1 MNKLTIIVHTN
12 IKPKWT
18 LSHTLIYLTLCCE
31 KTDPSY
37 DHQEYER
44 SADLCWTLGW
54 IAFGFGTLKQR
65 EIMPEMQLGWIEA
78 SPWWSHTHEQVFEPM
93 PRTQLA
99 QQQACRLV
107 QSENQEENFKPI
119 EAEPEAIQK
128 IISSLCNLVS
138 MGIPAMV
145 QQMAW
150 NKELEAANKL
160 ATFGVLLLVCRNIK
174 GNKRWELRWIMLP
187 CKR

>member
-1 MNKLTIIVHTN
+1 
-12 IKPKWT
+12 
-18 LSHTLIYLTLCCE
+18 
-31 KTDPSY
+31 
-37 DHQEYER
+37 
-44 SADLCWTLGW
+44 
-54 IAFGFGTLKQR
+54 
-65 EIMPEMQLGWIEA
+65 
-78 SPWWSHTHEQVFEPM
+78 M

-145 QQMAW
+145 QQMA
-150 NKELEAANKL
+150 
-160 ATFGVLLLVCRNIK
+160 
-174 GNKRWELRWIMLP
+174 
-187 CKR
+187 